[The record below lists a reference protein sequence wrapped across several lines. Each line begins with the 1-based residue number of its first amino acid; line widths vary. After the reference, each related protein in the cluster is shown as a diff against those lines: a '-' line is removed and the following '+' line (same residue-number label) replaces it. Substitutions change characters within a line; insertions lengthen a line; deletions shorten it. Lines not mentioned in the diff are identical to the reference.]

1 MKTRQLTTQIQA
13 LLQLTDDYRV
23 ITIEIDHE
31 YENATKSKVYVKN
44 HEFDA
49 IELPWRNNKRNI
61 SRIPRGVYAYSK
73 IFRAS
78 NSKPAIWLR
87 DVKDRSEILIHQGTK
102 PEHSKGCIVMPEY
115 NKLHEIMQEKGFIVL
130 LNKN

>member
-23 ITIEIDHE
+23 VTIEIDHE
-31 YENATKSKVYVKN
+31 YQNATKCKVYVRN
-44 HEFDA
+44 QEFEA
-49 IELPWRNNKRNI
+49 IELPWKDNQQNI
-61 SRIPRGVYAYSK
+61 SRIPRGVYPYTK
-73 IFRAS
+73 IFRSS
-78 NSKPAIWLR
+78 NGKPALWLR
-87 DVKDRSEILIHQGTK
+87 DVPGRSEILIHQGTK

-115 NKLHEIMQEKGFIVL
+115 NKLHEIMKEKGFIVL

>member
-23 ITIEIDHE
+23 ITIEIDQE
-31 YENATKSKVYVKN
+31 FENATKSKVYVKN
-44 HEFDA
+44 HVFNA
-49 IELPWRNNKRNI
+49 IELPWKNNKRNI

-78 NSKPAIWLR
+78 NNKPAIWLR
-87 DVKDRSEILIHQGTK
+87 DVRDRSEILIHQGTK

-130 LNKN
+130 LNKI